1 MNIRL
6 FTVRILSALV
16 ICFAFNPAE
25 AIDTSEL
32 IRASIIEK
40 IVRFIEWP
48 TWPHEQFTLCVAD
61 KTPLLSAIQTY
72 YASSSINNKPVNVY
86 IVNNLEALNKCQ
98 AIYLDDEQT
107 NDLAAILQITRS
119 YPILIVAEKKDAVI
133 LGAHLG
139 FFIED
144 DRLHLEV
151 NRKALTNSG
160 FKVSYHLL
168 KESRIVD

>member
-1 MNIRL
+1 M
-6 FTVRILSALV
+6 LV
-16 ICFAFNPAE
+16 FCFAFNRAE
-25 AIDTSEL
+25 AVDTSEL
-32 IRASIIEK
+32 IRASMIEK

-48 TWPHEQFTLCVAD
+48 PWTHEQFTLCVID

-72 YASSSINNKPVNVY
+72 YENSSINDKPVNVF
-86 IVNNLEALNKCQ
+86 IVNNMTEFNGCQ
-98 AIYLDDEQT
+98 AIYLDEEQT
-107 NDLAAILQITRS
+107 NDLADILKIIRNQ
-119 YPILIVAEKKDAVI
+119 PILIVAEEKNAVL

-144 DRLHLEV
+144 NRLRLEV